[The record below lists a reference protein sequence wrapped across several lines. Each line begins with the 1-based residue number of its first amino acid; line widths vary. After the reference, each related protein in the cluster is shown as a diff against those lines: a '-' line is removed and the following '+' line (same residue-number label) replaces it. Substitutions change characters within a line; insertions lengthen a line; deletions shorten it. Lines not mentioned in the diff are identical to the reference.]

1 MLKRNT
7 IFLPMLEPSTVL
19 FLRQIIA
26 LTMLSV
32 ASYFDIKTREIDDR
46 IWLIFAIPGIVLYFL
61 DPLPSFT
68 TIFFLVIGTI
78 IGMIWFLT
86 HAFGQADGL
95 AIIALAVVFPIF
107 NEMPVSVLVAL
118 VTTVLLGLFGT
129 FYNIAYNLSDML
141 HGNLFRGITERPHR
155 KVLAFLT
162 MHRKRSY
169 EKFVIPSQTG
179 DKFSFHF
186 KPNPDEDFAGD
197 FTGYVSSAF
206 PLLPFMLIALVLF
219 LAIF

>member
-1 MLKRNT
+1 MLDS
-7 IFLPMLEPSTVL
+7 STVL
-19 FLRQIIA
+19 ALRQIMA

-32 ASYFDIKTREIDDR
+32 ASYFDIKTRQVDDR

-61 DPLPSFT
+61 ATPPSFT
-68 TIFFLVIGTI
+68 TIFFLVIGAV
-78 IGMIWFLT
+78 IGMMWFLT

-118 VTTVLLGLFGT
+118 ATAVLLGLFGT
-129 FYNIAYNLSDML
+129 LYNIAYNLSDML
-141 HGNLFRGITERPHR
+141 HGKIFLGINEKLHR
-155 KVLAFLT
+155 KILAFLT

-186 KPNPDEDFAGD
+186 KPNPDEDFAGN

-206 PLLPFMLIALVLF
+206 PLVPFMLVALVLF
-219 LAIF
+219 LVIF

>member
-1 MLKRNT
+1 MLD
-7 IFLPMLEPSTVL
+7 PSTVL

-32 ASYFDIKTREIDDR
+32 ASYFDIKTRQVDDR

-61 DPLPSFT
+61 APPPSFT
-68 TIFFLVIGTI
+68 TIFFLVIGAV
-78 IGMIWFLT
+78 IGMTWFLT
-86 HAFGQADGL
+86 KAFGQADGL

-118 VTTVLLGLFGT
+118 ATTVLLGLFGT
-129 FYNIAYNLSDML
+129 LYNIAYNLSDML
-141 HGNLFRGITERPHR
+141 HGNLFHGINEKLHR
-155 KVLAFLT
+155 KILAFLT

-186 KPNPDEDFAGD
+186 KPNPDEDFAGN

-206 PLLPFMLIALVLF
+206 PLVPFMLVALVLF
-219 LAIF
+219 LVIF

>member
-1 MLKRNT
+1 M
-7 IFLPMLEPSTVL
+7 VL
-19 FLRQIIA
+19 FLRQIMA

-32 ASYFDIKTREIDDR
+32 ASYFDIKTRQVDDR

-61 DPLPSFT
+61 APPPSFT
-68 TIFFLVIGTI
+68 IIFFLVIGAI
-78 IGMIWFLT
+78 IGTTWFLT
-86 HAFGQADGL
+86 KAFGQADGL

-118 VTTVLLGLFGT
+118 TTTVLLGLFGT

-141 HGNLFRGITERPHR
+141 HGNLFLGINEKLHR
-155 KVLAFLT
+155 KILAFLI

-206 PLLPFMLIALVLF
+206 PLVPFMLVALVLF
-219 LAIF
+219 LVIF

>member
-1 MLKRNT
+1 
-7 IFLPMLEPSTVL
+7 
-19 FLRQIIA
+19 
-26 LTMLSV
+26 MLSV
-32 ASYFDIKTREIDDR
+32 ASYFDIKTRQVDDR

-61 DPLPSFT
+61 APLPSFT
-68 TIFFLVIGTI
+68 TIFFLVIGAV
-78 IGMIWFLT
+78 IGMTWFLT
-86 HAFGQADGL
+86 KAFGQADGL
-95 AIIALAVVFPIF
+95 AIIALAIVFPIF

-129 FYNIAYNLSDML
+129 LYNIAYNLSDML
-141 HGNLFRGITERPHR
+141 HGKIFHGINEKLHR
-155 KVLAFLT
+155 KILAFLI

-186 KPNPDEDFAGD
+186 KPNPDEDFAGN

-206 PLLPFMLIALVLF
+206 PLVPFMLVALVLF
-219 LAIF
+219 LVIF

>member
-1 MLKRNT
+1 MLD
-7 IFLPMLEPSTVL
+7 PSTVL

-32 ASYFDIKTREIDDR
+32 ASYFDIKTRQVDDR

-61 DPLPSFT
+61 APPSSFT
-68 TIFFLVIGTI
+68 TIFFLVIGAI
-78 IGMIWFLT
+78 IGITWFLT

-118 VTTVLLGLFGT
+118 TTTVLLGLFGT

-141 HGNLFRGITERPHR
+141 HGNLFLGINEKLHR
-155 KVLAFLT
+155 KILAFLT
-162 MHRKRSY
+162 IHRKRSY

-186 KPNPDEDFAGD
+186 KPNPDEDFAGN

-206 PLLPFMLIALVLF
+206 PLVPFMLVALVLF
-219 LAIF
+219 LVIF

>member
-1 MLKRNT
+1 MLD
-7 IFLPMLEPSTVL
+7 PSTVL

-32 ASYFDIKTREIDDR
+32 ASYFDIKTRQVDDR

-61 DPLPSFT
+61 APLPSFT
-68 TIFFLVIGTI
+68 TIFFLVIGAI
-78 IGMIWFLT
+78 IGMMWFLT
-86 HAFGQADGL
+86 KAFGQADGL

-118 VTTVLLGLFGT
+118 ATTVLLGLFGT
-129 FYNIAYNLSDML
+129 LYNIAYNLSDML
-141 HGNLFRGITERPHR
+141 HGKIFHGINEKLHR
-155 KVLAFLT
+155 KILAFLT
-162 MHRKRSY
+162 IHRKRSY

-206 PLLPFMLIALVLF
+206 PLVPFMLVALVLF
-219 LAIF
+219 LVIF

>member
-1 MLKRNT
+1 
-7 IFLPMLEPSTVL
+7 MLEPSAIL

-32 ASYFDIKTREIDDR
+32 ASYFDIRTRKIDDR
-46 IWLIFAIPGIVLYFL
+46 VWLIFAIPGIVLYFL
-61 DPLPSFT
+61 APLPSFT
-68 TIFFLVIGTI
+68 IIFFLVIGAI
-78 IGMIWFLT
+78 IGITWFLT
-86 HAFGQADGL
+86 KAFGQADGL

-118 VTTVLLGLFGT
+118 TTTVLLGLFGT
-129 FYNIAYNLSDML
+129 FYNMVYNLSDML
-141 HGNLFRGITERPHR
+141 HGSLFLGINEKLHR
-155 KVLAFLT
+155 KILAFLT

-186 KPNPDEDFAGD
+186 KPNPDEDFAGY
-197 FTGYVSSAF
+197 FTGHVSSAF
-206 PLLPFMLIALVLF
+206 PLVPFMLVALVLF
-219 LAIF
+219 LVIF

>member
-1 MLKRNT
+1 
-7 IFLPMLEPSTVL
+7 MLEPNTVL
-19 FLRQIIA
+19 FLRQIMA

-32 ASYFDIKTREIDDR
+32 ASYFDIKTRQVDDR

-61 DPLPSFT
+61 APLPSFT
-68 TIFFLVIGTI
+68 TIFFLVIGAV
-78 IGMIWFLT
+78 IGMTWFLT
-86 HAFGQADGL
+86 KAFGQADGL

-107 NEMPVSVLVAL
+107 SKMPVSVLVAL

-129 FYNIAYNLSDML
+129 LYNIAYNLSDML
-141 HGNLFRGITERPHR
+141 HGNLFLGINEKLHR
-155 KVLAFLT
+155 KILAFLV
-162 MHRKRSY
+162 MHRKRRY

-206 PLLPFMLIALVLF
+206 PLVPFMLVALVLF
-219 LAIF
+219 LVIF

>member
-1 MLKRNT
+1 MLD
-7 IFLPMLEPSTVL
+7 PSTVL

-32 ASYFDIKTREIDDR
+32 ASYFDIKTRQVDDR

-61 DPLPSFT
+61 APSPSFT
-68 TIFFLVIGTI
+68 TIFFLVIGAI
-78 IGMIWFLT
+78 IGITWFLT

-95 AIIALAVVFPIF
+95 AIIALAVVLPIF
-107 NEMPVSVLVAL
+107 DELPVSVLVAL
-118 VTTVLLGLFGT
+118 TTTVLLGLFGT

-141 HGNLFRGITERPHR
+141 HGKIFLGINEKLHR
-155 KVLAFLT
+155 KILAFLI
-162 MHRKRSY
+162 MHRKRRY

-179 DKFSFHF
+179 DRFSFHF

-206 PLLPFMLIALVLF
+206 PLVPFMLVVLVLF
-219 LAIF
+219 LVIF

>member
-1 MLKRNT
+1 MLD
-7 IFLPMLEPSTVL
+7 PSTVL
-19 FLRQIIA
+19 FLRQIMA

-32 ASYFDIKTREIDDR
+32 ASYFDIKTRQVDDR

-61 DPLPSFT
+61 APLPSFT
-68 TIFFLVIGTI
+68 TIFFLVIGAI
-78 IGMIWFLT
+78 IGMTWFLT
-86 HAFGQADGL
+86 KAFGQADGL

-118 VTTVLLGLFGT
+118 ATTVLLGLFGT
-129 FYNIAYNLSDML
+129 LYNIAYNLSDML
-141 HGNLFRGITERPHR
+141 HGNLFHGINEKLHR
-155 KVLAFLT
+155 KILAFLT
-162 MHRKRSY
+162 MHRKRRY

-206 PLLPFMLIALVLF
+206 PLVPFMLVALVLF
-219 LAIF
+219 LVIF

>member
-1 MLKRNT
+1 
-7 IFLPMLEPSTVL
+7 MLEPDTVL
-19 FLRQIIA
+19 FLRQIMA

-32 ASYFDIKTREIDDR
+32 ASYFDIKTREVDDR

-61 DPLPSFT
+61 APLPSFT

-78 IGMIWFLT
+78 IGMTWFLT
-86 HAFGQADGL
+86 KTFGQADGL

-118 VTTVLLGLFGT
+118 ATTVLLGLFGML
-129 FYNIAYNLSDML
+129 YNIAYNLADML
-141 HGNLFRGITERPHR
+141 HDNLFHGINEKLHR
-155 KVLAFLT
+155 KILAFLT
-162 MHRKRSY
+162 MHRKRSH

-186 KPNPDEDFAGD
+186 KPNPDDDFAGD

-206 PLLPFMLIALVLF
+206 PLVPFMLVALVLF
-219 LAIF
+219 LVIF